1 MRPLVFIC
9 CDALRN
15 QLIWFA
21 RMQSS
26 VVQNNMLD
34 NALEVALTNGAA
46 SAQSML
52 NSPVGPLRVAVNPSL
67 GSFILPPDATGS
79 PTHLGRTSSEDDKP
93 SSAGTHLDRT
103 PSEDDKP
110 SFAGTHLGRTSSEDD
125 KPSSAG
131 TQLDRTPSGNDKSSS
146 AGTQLDRTPSGD
158 DKSSSAGTHLGRT
171 PSGNDKSS
179 SAGTHLGRTSSE
191 DDKGMEESGKASDE
205 RRRNWRSNDKWRPF
219 VTYVMWILSSDHDD
233 YKCPEEVAESFL
245 ENLGGVEGLEG
256 MCSRG

>member
-26 VVQNNMLD
+26 VDQNNMLE

-46 SAQSML
+46 SAQGTL

-110 SFAGTHLGRTSSEDD
+110 SFAGTHLG
-125 KPSSAG
+125 
-131 TQLDRTPSGNDKSSS
+131 RTPSGNDKSSS

-219 VTYVMWILSSDHDD
+219 VTYVMWILSSDDDD
-233 YKCPEEVAESFL
+233 YKCPEHVAESVL